1 MAKTHLAARR
11 TAGLLVLGLMLGSV
25 CRPAAFGDDSGPD
38 YLGPRSLAVSPD
50 GSVLYVACEDG
61 RQVAWVRTA
70 NGEVI
75 RRANLPAEPTGLA
88 LSPDATRLAV
98 TCAAANSSVVVLDAG
113 TGQALQVLPAGH
125 TAMSPVFSPDGQ
137 RLYVCNR
144 FDNDVSVFDVT
155 SGGLVTRIRA
165 DREPVVAAITP
176 DGLTLLAANH
186 LPNTR
191 TDRAFEGNVSP
202 RVTVIDTQ
210 SLQTS
215 SIALPH
221 GANGIRGMSVSPDG
235 QYALV
240 THLLSNFESVP
251 FRVDTGWINVNVVS
265 VIDLSQRGCEKMG
278 LAPSRNGE
286 NPGESAVAKVPVP
299 IISQP
304 RRAVIASI
312 GLDEYY
318 RGAGNPWDVLWS
330 ADGTMVYISVAGTHE
345 LAVISAED
353 LLSDQARRTMQPMM
367 VAWPIYPSLGASLWR
382 RIALPGKG
390 PRGLAAAGSKVFV
403 AQYFSDSIAQV
414 DLQPGGEA
422 RVGTIA
428 LGEVPVLTE
437 QRRGHLLFEDA
448 TLCYQHW
455 QSCASCH
462 PDARVDGLNWDL
474 LNDGPGNPKNTK
486 SMLLSHAT
494 PPSMALGVRSTAEAA
509 VRAGFVHILFSEPPE
524 EDSAAIDTYL
534 KSLRPVPSPYLVDG
548 RLSELA
554 ERGRELYHSDRIACH
569 RCHPAP
575 LYTDLRAHNVGTRT
589 PNDRVDRF
597 DTPTLVEVWRTAPY
611 LHDGRYT
618 TIRELLLEGRH
629 GLRPNEALKEDEI
642 DALVEF
648 VLSL

>member
-1 MAKTHLAARR
+1 MVKMRVMMLRA
-11 TAGLLVLGLMLGSV
+11 AGLLILGLVVVGV
-25 CRPAAFGDDSGPD
+25 CRPAAFGADPEPE
-38 YLGPRSLAVSPD
+38 YLGPGSLALSRD
-50 GSVLYVACEDG
+50 GSVLYAACQDA

-70 NGEVI
+70 DGEVI
-75 RRANLPAEPTGLA
+75 RRTDLPAEPTGLA

-98 TCAAANSSVVVLDAG
+98 TCAAAKSSVVVLDAN
-113 TGQALQVLPAGH
+113 TGQTLQVLPAGH

-144 FDNDVSVFDVT
+144 FDNDVSVFDLT

-165 DREPVVAAITP
+165 DREPVVAAMTP
-176 DGLTLLAANH
+176 DGRTLLAANH

-265 VIDLSQRGCEKMG
+265 VLDLS
-278 LAPSRNGE
+278 
-286 NPGESAVAKVPVP
+286 
-299 IISQP
+299 

-330 ADGTMVYISVAGTHE
+330 ADGTMVYVSVAGTHE

-367 VAWPIYPSLGASLWR
+367 VAWPIYPSLGASLWQ

-403 AQYFSDSIAQV
+403 AQYFSDSIAQI

-422 RVGTIA
+422 RVGEIA

-494 PPSMALGVRSTAEAA
+494 PPSMALGVRSTAEVA

-589 PNDRVDRF
+589 PNDRLDRF

-618 TIRELLLEGRH
+618 TIRELLTEGRH
-629 GLRPNEALKEDEI
+629 GLRPNDTLKEDEI

>member
-1 MAKTHLAARR
+1 MRKTPIPAARVVR
-11 TAGLLVLGLMLGSV
+11 LLFVGLLGACVGS
-25 CRPAAFGDDSGPD
+25 RGASAADPAPG

-50 GSVLYVACEDG
+50 GRTLYVACEDA
-61 RQVAWVRTA
+61 RQVAWVGTA
-70 NGEVI
+70 DGKVI
-75 RRANLPAEPTGLA
+75 RRVDLPAEPTGLA
-88 LSPDATRLAV
+88 LSPDASRLAV
-98 TCAAANSSVVVLDAG
+98 TCAAPKSGVVVLDAD
-113 TGQALQVLPAGH
+113 TGQSLQVLPAGH
-125 TAMSPVFSPDGQ
+125 TAMSPVFSSDGK

-144 FDNDVSVFDVT
+144 FDNDVSVFDLT
-155 SGGLVTRIRA
+155 TGDLVARIRA
-165 DREPVVAAITP
+165 DREPIVAAMTP
-176 DGLTLLAANH
+176 DGRTLLVADH

-202 RVTVIDTQ
+202 RVTFVDTQ

-215 SIALPH
+215 TTALPH

-265 VIDLSQRGCEKMG
+265 VIDLPQRT
-278 LAPSRNGE
+278 
-286 NPGESAVAKVPVP
+286 
-299 IISQP
+299 
-304 RRAVIASI
+304 VIATI

-345 LAVISAED
+345 LAVIRAED

-390 PRGLAAAGSKVFV
+390 MRGLAAVGSKVYV

-414 DLQPGGEA
+414 DLHPGGEA
-422 RVGTIA
+422 RMNEIA
-428 LGEVPVLTE
+428 LGAAPVLTE
-437 QRRGHLLFEDA
+437 VRRGHLLFEDA

-494 PPSMALGVRSTAEAA
+494 PPSMALGVRATAEIA
-509 VRAGFVHILFSEPPE
+509 VRAGFVHILFSEPPD
-524 EDSAAIDTYL
+524 EDSVAIDAYL

-548 RLSELA
+548 GLSELA
-554 ERGRELYHSDRIACH
+554 ERGRELYDSDRIGCY

-589 PNDRVDRF
+589 PNDRLDRF
-597 DTPTLVEVWRTAPY
+597 DTPTLVEAWRTAPY

-618 TIRELLLEGRH
+618 TIRQLLTEGRH
-629 GLRPNEALKEDEI
+629 GLRPNEKLNEDEI